1 MEEDTNT
8 EEDSD
13 TEDEETVDSEESME
27 ETSEENSEEASE
39 DVDEQGRKL
48 YKATCSDCGKECKVP
63 FEPTEGKPV
72 RCKDCFM
79 KNRPRRT
86 GGFNDRGRGGNS
98 GGFNRRPREEH
109 PATCSKCSKACT
121 VPFKPSGE
129 KPVLCRDCYKKSKG
143 FD

>member
-63 FEPTEGKPV
+63 FEPTEVKPV
-72 RCKDCFM
+72 RCKDCFISTISIIYLLWLFYYANAEKYITLSSIVYAIGM
-79 KNRPRRT
+79 IVYMI
-86 GGFNDRGRGGNS
+86 
-98 GGFNRRPREEH
+98 
-109 PATCSKCSKACT
+109 SKKQKRQPTRQKFFSS
-121 VPFKPSGE
+121 FPS
-129 KPVLCRDCYKKSKG
+129 S
-143 FD
+143 